1 MNEAMITR
9 IATAVAVA
17 IANEIGN
24 STPVSSVGTEV
35 PATKPTKTKTT
46 RKTSTKSVRSSAPKM
61 TKAEKKAHNRRLWN
75 SIIGHTNYAKSIV
88 ESDPT
93 KALESLRKAT
103 SLLPEGWSMPRNVEA
118 TYALLNR

>member
-17 IANEIGN
+17 VINEIDN
-24 STPVSSVGTEV
+24 STPVSSVGTEEV
-35 PATKPTKTKTT
+35 ATKPQTPRKSKTA
-46 RKTSTKSVRSSAPKM
+46 RGLAPKM
-61 TKAEKKAHNRRLWN
+61 TKAEKTAHNRRLWN
-75 SIIGHTNYAKSIV
+75 SITGHANYAKSIV
-88 ESDPT
+88 ETDPA

>member
-1 MNEAMITR
+1 MNEEMITR

-17 IANEIGN
+17 ILNVVEVTPA
-24 STPVSSVGTEV
+24 PVSSVGTEEV
-35 PATKPTKTKTT
+35 ATKPQTPRKSKTA
-46 RKTSTKSVRSSAPKM
+46 RGLAPKM

-75 SIIGHTNYAKSIV
+75 TINGHTNYAKSIV
-88 ESDPT
+88 ETDPT

-103 SLLPEGWSMPRNVEA
+103 KLLPEGWSMPRNVEA